1 MIAPFGRL
9 DVQHPLQLQRARVLG
24 HQRDFRKAPRTV
36 RPGVR
41 TEKQDSSDVLVA
53 AIPTGRQSLN
63 AVTILIR
70 VQGAHWDRPVSHF
83 DGVLGS

>member
-9 DVQHPLQLQRARVLG
+9 DVQHPLLLQRARVLG

-41 TEKQDSSDVLVA
+41 KQDSSDVLVA

-70 VQGAHWDRPVSHF
+70 DQGAHWDRPVSHF